1 MKYIPQAVTQKV
13 AQQAIVLQKHSP
25 TILFGIG
32 VVGVVAT
39 TVLASRATLKVE
51 TVLDDLD
58 AKLEDIETLYSA
70 GDDARYSS
78 VDYRKDKVYAYS
90 RAVVGLNKLYMPTV
104 IVGVAS
110 IAALT
115 GSHRILSNRNAALGL
130 AYTTLDK
137 AFSEYRR
144 RVVDEIGAEKER
156 DIRFA
161 AVTKE
166 VAAESKDGKKTKEVK
181 RGTSVSASPYSFFFS
196 PQHSTQWSDRPDYN
210 FIFLKAQQT
219 YANDRLRAKGYIFLN
234 DVLDSLGIDRTPA
247 GQSCGW
253 LYRGDGDG
261 YVDFGIFDRSND
273 SRVIDFMEGIEDHL
287 LLDFNCDGNIREK
300 I

>member
-58 AKLEDIETLYSA
+58 AKLEDIEALYSA
-70 GDDARYSS
+70 GEDARYSTT
-78 VDYRKDKVYAYS
+78 DYRKDKVHAYS
-90 RAVVGLNKLYMPTV
+90 RAVVGLNKLYVPTV
-104 IVGVAS
+104 IVGVTS

-115 GSHRILSNRNAALGL
+115 GSHRILTNRNAALGI

-144 RVVDEIGAEKER
+144 RVVDDIGPERER

-161 AVTKE
+161 GVIQEVPGENKE
-166 VAAESKDGKKTKEVK
+166 IK

-219 YANDRLRAKGYIFLN
+219 YANDRLKAKGYIFLN

-261 YVDFGIFDRSND
+261 YVDFGLFDRSD
-273 SRVIDFMEGIEDHL
+273 DGRLIDFMQGVEDHL

>member
-70 GDDARYSS
+70 GEDARYST

-115 GSHRILSNRNAALGL
+115 GSHRILTNRNAALGI
-130 AYTTLDK
+130 AYTSLDK

-144 RVVDEIGAEKER
+144 RVADDIGPERER

-161 AVTKE
+161 GIIQE
-166 VAAESKDGKKTKEVK
+166 VPGENREIK

-219 YANDRLRAKGYIFLN
+219 YANDRLKAKGYIFLN

-261 YVDFGIFDRSND
+261 YVDFGIFDRSD
-273 SRVIDFMEGIEDHL
+273 DGRLIDFMQGIEDHL